1 MSSKLK
7 MFVNNP
13 ELWDSFLGELDE
25 RIKDKHKRLE
35 QSVEPYDIYRTQGE
49 LQALHSLQRLRDKV
63 NG

>member
-13 ELWDSFLGELDE
+13 ELWGAFLGELDE

-35 QSVEPYDIYRTQGE
+35 QTVEPYDIYRTQGE
-49 LQALHSLQRLRDKV
+49 LHALHALKRLRDKV